1 MDRVAWLEGFVISKR
16 YRTSGRNR
24 SSRDYI
30 LYFPRI
36 RCVEDA
42 LRLLGREVEYRDGG
56 VRVKGRIV
64 DAHGTKGE
72 VRARFRKG
80 LPGVGKVYLKLDAEA
95 LSLLRGEP
103 SS

>member
-1 MDRVAWLEGFVISKR
+1 MEGYVISKR
-16 YRTSGRNR
+16 YRTSGRNKG
-24 SSRDYI
+24 SYDYI

-36 RCVEDA
+36 RSVDEA

-56 VRVKGRIV
+56 VRIRGRIV
-64 DAHGTKGE
+64 DAHGSRGE

-80 LPGVGKVYLKLDAEA
+80 LPGVGRVYLKLDAGV
-95 LSLLRGEP
+95 LSLLRGRP